1 MPEIADGVTFM
12 ETYNEARLT
21 RGRSPRYSD
30 QKIMGTR
37 LGLDPYVYPNVDW
50 YDMLF
55 KDASFNQNFNF
66 NMTAVPRSSTISS
79 TPRPITKTGIVRK
92 PDILKYDTNLNAQKY
107 LFQAN
112 VSADATPTTRV
123 SLK

>member
-1 MPEIADGVTFM
+1 
-12 ETYNEARLT
+12 
-21 RGRSPRYSD
+21 
-30 QKIMGTR
+30 MGTK

-55 KDASFNQNFNF
+55 KNSTFNQNFNF
-66 NMTAVPRSSTISS
+66 NMTGGAKKIDYFLNASAFNENGIMRAPSTS
-79 TPRPITKTGIVRK
+79 KF
-92 PDILKYDTNLNAQKY
+92 DTNINSQKY

-123 SLK
+123 ASRIGIIIRTLITFRYIISAVPVIKQK